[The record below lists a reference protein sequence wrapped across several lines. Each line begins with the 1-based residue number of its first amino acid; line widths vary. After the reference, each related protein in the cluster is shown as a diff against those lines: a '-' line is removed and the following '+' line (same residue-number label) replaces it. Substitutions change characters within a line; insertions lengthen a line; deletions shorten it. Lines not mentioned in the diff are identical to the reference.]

1 MKGLK
6 RRESANT
13 TPFEIM
19 TTLTFSPKNIQRQN
33 SLGNK

>member
-6 RRESANT
+6 RRESANNA
-13 TPFEIM
+13 PFEIM
-19 TTLTFSPKNIQRQN
+19 TTLTFSPKSIQRQN